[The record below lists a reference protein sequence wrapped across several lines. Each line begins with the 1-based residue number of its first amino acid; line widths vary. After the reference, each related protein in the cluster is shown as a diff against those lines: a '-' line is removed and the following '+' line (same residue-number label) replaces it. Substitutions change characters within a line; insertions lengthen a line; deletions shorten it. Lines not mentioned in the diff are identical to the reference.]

1 MYNEELASKRYLIV
15 DDYGD
20 MRSMLKNM
28 LKMFGVHNVISV
40 SNGKEAIAILEKETI
55 DVVLCD
61 YNLGPGKD
69 GQQVLEEAKHRELI
83 GVGTI
88 FVMITAEN
96 TREMVMGAME
106 YEPDSY
112 LSKPFTKD
120 MLQVRLEKLAAKKMD
135 LAAVQR
141 AVQEKN
147 LDLAIQLLD
156 RRIQQKPRNIAE
168 LSRYKAELCLQ
179 AGQNEKAAE
188 IYEKVLA
195 IRELSWA
202 VLGMG
207 RVHYARGEFDD
218 ARSLFQDLIDENENL
233 LSAYDWLAKTLM
245 AMDLPDEAQSV
256 LEVAVER
263 SPKAVLRQKVL
274 GEIALT
280 NQAFECADTAFSKAV
295 ELGRNSIF
303 KNPYVY
309 AKLAD
314 TKSQLDHNDDAIN
327 IIKQLEKEFGH
338 DKEAQL
344 FASTSQSFIYA
355 NMGNE
360 GLAQQHF
367 QQAEKLFN
375 RLGVKASTS
384 ATIEMA
390 KACVSVGETEKGQE
404 ILMDAVRNNHDDDEV
419 LREVEIAFHAVD
431 PDGDIK
437 NKIEDACS
445 EIIQLNNQGVGLT
458 QQGKLSE
465 AIELF
470 DEAATGMPGNR
481 VINLNAAK
489 VLIIYMQKNGKDIE
503 QVGKTR
509 KYLDRV
515 RKIEPNNPTLNRLQ
529 DALKKVIGA

>member
-28 LKMFGVHNVISV
+28 LKMFGVHKVVSV
-40 SNGKEAIAILEKETI
+40 SNGKDAIATLEKEPI

-83 GVGTI
+83 GMGTI

-96 TREMVMGAME
+96 TREMVLGAME

-120 MLQVRLEKLAAKKMD
+120 MLQARLDKLAAKKMD
-135 LAAVQR
+135 LAAVQS

-147 LDLAIQLLD
+147 LDLAIQLLEE
-156 RRIQQKPRNIAE
+156 RIRQKPRNIAE

-179 AGQNEKAAE
+179 AGRYDKAAE
-188 IYEKVLA
+188 VYEQALA
-195 IRELSWA
+195 IRELPWA

-207 RVHYARGEFDD
+207 RVHYARGEFED
-218 ARSLFQDLIDENENL
+218 ARSLFQDMIDENEDQ
-233 LSAYDWLAKTLM
+233 LSAYDWLAKTLV
-245 AMDLPDEAQSV
+245 AMDQADEAQSV
-256 LEVAVER
+256 LENAVEL
-263 SPKAVLRQKVL
+263 SPKAILRQKTL

-280 NQAFECADTAFSKAV
+280 NEAFECADAAFSKAV
-295 ELGRNSIF
+295 DLGKNSVF
-303 KNPYVY
+303 KNPDVY
-309 AKLAD
+309 AKLAN
-314 TKSQLDHNDDAIN
+314 TKSQLDDNDDALN
-327 IIKQLEKEFGH
+327 VIKQLEKEFGN

-344 FASTSQSFIYA
+344 FASTSQSFIYS

-367 QQAEKLFN
+367 QQAEKLFS

-404 ILMDAVRNNHDDDEV
+404 ILMDAVRNNHDNDEV
-419 LREVEIAFHAVD
+419 LKEVENAFHSID
-431 PDGDIK
+431 PEGDIK
-437 NKIEDACS
+437 DKIDSACS
-445 EIIQLNNQGVGLT
+445 EIIRLNNQGVDLT
-458 QQGKLSE
+458 QKGKLSE

-470 DEAATGMPGNR
+470 DQAATGMPGNR
-481 VINLNAAK
+481 AINLNAAK
-489 VLIIYMQKNGKDIE
+489 VLILYMQKNGKDMDH
-503 QVGKTR
+503 VGKTR

-515 RKIEPNNPTLNRLQ
+515 RKIEPDNPTLNRLQ
-529 DALKKVIGA
+529 GALKKVVGA